1 MIRRVAPPRHPGWE
15 QTAPQAAS
23 ARPGLLGRGRHRIQ
37 GRASSPPTA
46 AAMAFA
52 ADSSM
57 PVTRRALI
65 ASGRSRLRPSLCSD
79 ASVLVQFGSFG
90 KLRWD
95 EAFGRRRLVS
105 AFFVH
110 RGLTTKDRLLTVL
123 GQQCSD
129 ECPAPGDASAGGAH
143 PPETSGL
150 WAVAAPPLA
159 LSGAG
164 TRAVPRTCCSGVAWS
179 WVSSQLRAMGLCR
192 GWALAVPGCREHWS
206 SAVADWLGS
215 AAMAGASA
223 VVVKHARTN
232 NALAVSFAN
241 AAHGDALRAL
251 LAAAD
256 AAGGPGRPGTA
267 GADAAGADAAGADA
281 ADEDR
286 DSDSGAGACPAK
298 AAAREARPSLAEPR
312 GSPREAPVSEWVLQR
327 CFSDPALVGHGACPE
342 GAGAVGRAGEG
353 PVKFSIRANVLAVG
367 RATVLVHSECL
378 IHCATGAWRASDWG
392 SAERHIS
399 NHSVQRS
406 SAAYDAAVHTMT
418 LQQLGAKMDGG
429 ELALWQFRP
438 GTHATGAAGGDYQVG
453 PVPWGCCGNG
463 KGAPH
468 VADGS
473 SAASVPPIAARAEE
487 AASEDEAEPSGA
499 EQRLLGLV
507 LEAVA
512 ALFARASATGFGTE
526 WLPQPGCFE
535 LFGVDFLPEWEADK
549 LCLRL
554 LEVNEGPAL
563 GALAMPAACAR
574 VAEDT
579 WRVVADPW
587 LETARRCAAGG
598 APEASSAA
606 ASGKCAWAASL
617 GESLRFGS
625 KLAGSEWVVALALA
639 PSREEPSPVFL
650 PEGFL
655 AHAAG
660 RLQREG
666 E

>member
-1 MIRRVAPPRHPGWE
+1 M
-15 QTAPQAAS
+15 
-23 ARPGLLGRGRHRIQ
+23 
-37 GRASSPPTA
+37 
-46 AAMAFA
+46 
-52 ADSSM
+52 
-57 PVTRRALI
+57 
-65 ASGRSRLRPSLCSD
+65 
-79 ASVLVQFGSFG
+79 
-90 KLRWD
+90 
-95 EAFGRRRLVS
+95 
-105 AFFVH
+105 
-110 RGLTTKDRLLTVL
+110 
-123 GQQCSD
+123 
-129 ECPAPGDASAGGAH
+129 
-143 PPETSGL
+143 
-150 WAVAAPPLA
+150 
-159 LSGAG
+159 
-164 TRAVPRTCCSGVAWS
+164 
-179 WVSSQLRAMGLCR
+179 
-192 GWALAVPGCREHWS
+192 
-206 SAVADWLGS
+206 
-215 AAMAGASA
+215 
-223 VVVKHARTN
+223 
-232 NALAVSFAN
+232 
-241 AAHGDALRAL
+241 
-251 LAAAD
+251 
-256 AAGGPGRPGTA
+256 
-267 GADAAGADAAGADA
+267 
-281 ADEDR
+281 
-286 DSDSGAGACPAK
+286 
-298 AAAREARPSLAEPR
+298 
-312 GSPREAPVSEWVLQR
+312 
-327 CFSDPALVGHGACPE
+327 
-342 GAGAVGRAGEG
+342 GRAGEG

-625 KLAGSEWVVALALA
+625 KLAGSEWVVALALT